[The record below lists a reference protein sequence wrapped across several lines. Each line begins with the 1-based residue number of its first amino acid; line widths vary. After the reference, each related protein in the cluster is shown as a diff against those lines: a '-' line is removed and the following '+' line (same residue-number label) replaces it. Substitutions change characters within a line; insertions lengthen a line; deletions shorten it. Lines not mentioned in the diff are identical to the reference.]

1 MVEDD
6 PLYTEALRK
15 ILIPA
20 DCEVEVVGSG
30 EDALI
35 ALQRDSFALAV
46 VDLTLPAMDGR
57 TLLRMM
63 SRDPNW
69 SSIPAIIVSAAS
81 PVLPDNAVAFLQKP
95 IRSEELLA
103 LVLRHLPQRPSA
115 P

>member
-1 MVEDD
+1 VVEDD
-6 PLYTEALRK
+6 PAYAEALRE
-15 ILIPA
+15 LLVPA
-20 DCEVEVVGSG
+20 DCEVEVAGSA
-30 EDALI
+30 EDALL

-46 VDLTLPAMDGR
+46 VDLILPAMDGR
-57 TLLRMM
+57 SLLRMM

-81 PVLPDNAVAFLQKP
+81 AVLPDNAVAFLLKP

-103 LVLRHLPQRPSA
+103 LVSRYLSQRQAA